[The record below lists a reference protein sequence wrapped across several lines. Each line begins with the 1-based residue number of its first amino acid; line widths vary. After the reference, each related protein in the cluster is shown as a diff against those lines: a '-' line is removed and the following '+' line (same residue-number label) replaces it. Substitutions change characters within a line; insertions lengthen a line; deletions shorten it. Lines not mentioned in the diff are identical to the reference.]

1 MRAYRAFLD
10 PRDVSGCSGRCA
22 PGKAGRTEL
31 VSLLARLA
39 GLLDLAPTDDTRLLT
54 ARLRATPPGTDCVL
68 GDAEEAAHARTAD
81 RMTHMWAHGSGI
93 DRYLY

>member
-1 MRAYRAFLD
+1 
-10 PRDVSGCSGRCA
+10 VSGCSGRCA